1 MSHNGVNGGWKRCWD
16 EAFRG
21 DEDGDTHLHL
31 AIIYEYAGV
40 AECLVRLVPHPDFLN
55 LRNSY
60 MQTPLHLAAL
70 TGQAALC
77 RHLVVAGADTNHRD
91 RHGNTPL
98 HLACERADR
107 RCVQALTA
115 PVSACE
121 TRLAA
126 PRYALPPAAPPP
138 PLDEWNY
145 QGLSCLHLAT
155 LAGDLELVAHLV
167 SHGADVA
174 VLEGKSGRTPLH
186 LAVETGNIP
195 MLRLLT
201 EACGADVTA
210 ATYGGLSCYQ
220 LALLNARLDVA
231 ELLESLGAA
240 REQLPDS
247 DPELSDSET
256 ELFLKPED
264 FFSDIRIGGQPLL
277 ARP

>member
-1 MSHNGVNGGWKRCWD
+1 MSHNGVNGGWNGEGTTVSDCAAALPTRGAAPHRLRLGKQRDLAPLDSGFVSGLLSPADGLSPAPGAPPLRYPKEASQRPGEGADERLSAGLSGLQLDECELSGAERGVWERRYLQVLD

-145 QGLSCLHLAT
+145 QG
-155 LAGDLELVAHLV
+155 E
-167 SHGADVA
+167 
-174 VLEGKSGRTPLH
+174 
-186 LAVETGNIP
+186 
-195 MLRLLT
+195 
-201 EACGADVTA
+201 
-210 ATYGGLSCYQ
+210 
-220 LALLNARLDVA
+220 
-231 ELLESLGAA
+231 
-240 REQLPDS
+240 
-247 DPELSDSET
+247 
-256 ELFLKPED
+256 
-264 FFSDIRIGGQPLL
+264 
-277 ARP
+277 